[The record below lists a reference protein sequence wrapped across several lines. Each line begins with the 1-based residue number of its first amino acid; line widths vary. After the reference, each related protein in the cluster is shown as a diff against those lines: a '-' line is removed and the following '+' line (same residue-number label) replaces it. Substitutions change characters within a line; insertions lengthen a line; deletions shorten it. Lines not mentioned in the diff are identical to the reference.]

1 MSYSG
6 ILGMNAR
13 NLLFVRPYNK
23 KAGVK
28 LVDSKL
34 DTKKLL
40 QQKGIPTPKM
50 YGSIGSLREFE
61 EFNFN
66 KLPQSFVIKPNRG
79 FGGGGIVVL
88 RGSDK
93 KEVFLKKPVEQRV
106 WVTPGGEQYNFEDL
120 KSHILDILYGKFSL
134 SNAPDSLLIEKKIVV
149 DKRLL
154 KLCGAGVPDIRVI
167 VFNKVPVMAMLR
179 LPTQKSKG
187 RANLMMGGIGL
198 GIDIGTGETT
208 TAFVKVPQGHL
219 IEFHPDTDE
228 ELLGF
233 YIPHWDDVL
242 KISVEAQEV
251 SGLGYIGSD
260 VVLDRRDGPQILE
273 LNARPG
279 LGIQSANLD
288 GLQKRLNRV
297 RGLKV
302 KSITKGVR
310 IGQELFGG
318 EVERRVE
325 DVTGREVIGLVEE
338 VVLMS
343 KSGRKKVSTKAKIDT
358 GARSTSID
366 SKLAA
371 KLGFKEV
378 VTYMNKFGVGKTG
391 YKKEDLEKQA
401 IEIRKD
407 LEKKGVPIKGLR
419 IIKSSSGY
427 TLRPLVG
434 IVYYISN
441 QKIETIVNIADRSE
455 MMYSVII
462 GKEDMDGFI
471 IDPTIRNIW
480 EDEVV
485 KTDA

>member
-106 WVTPGGEQYNFEDL
+106 WVTPGGEEYSFADL

-302 KSITKGVR
+302 KSTARGVR

-358 GARSTSID
+358 GARMTSID
-366 SKLAA
+366 MKLAS
-371 KLGFKEV
+371 KLGFKSV
-378 VTYMNKFGVGKTG
+378 VDYMKETGAGKKGVE
-391 YKKEDLEKQA
+391 KKELEKQA
-401 IEIRKD
+401 KEIKKD
-407 LEKKGVPIKGLR
+407 FTKKGVPIEEVRLV
-419 IIKSSSGY
+419 KSSSGY
-427 TLRPLVG
+427 TLRPVVQLS
-434 IVYYISN
+434 YYISG
-441 QKIETIVNIADRSE
+441 QKVETMVNIADRSGMLYE
-455 MMYSVII
+455 MLV
-462 GKEDMDGFI
+462 GKMDMEHFV
-471 IDPTIRNIW
+471 IDPTMRNDW
-480 EDEVV
+480 EKEA
-485 KTDA
+485 KRGK